1 MKKFWKENKDLII
14 LVFIWI
20 LASIAIL
27 ILLCPQIDEMV
38 QAETIITLVFVTIFY
53 AIQTQKLVRQEKIS
67 LEEQKKKNL
76 ANFWEGR
83 LKEYFL
89 PLRTALPQLLGLL
102 SVKPL
107 PSDEIKKSISKC
119 LDLISKS
126 ILISKETTKSSFS
139 LMEEFLK
146 FRHREEKGISEEEW
160 IDDIEKKANDFL
172 IQISVEIFMLEHKI
186 HDAYGFYIDE
196 KFKEKLEKFRKEF
209 RRYDEK
215 RKKS

>member
-83 LKEYFL
+83 RRSDNRLD
-89 PLRTALPQLLGLL
+89 
-102 SVKPL
+102 
-107 PSDEIKKSISKC
+107 PSSHPVGNDQKSEGSASAG
-119 LDLISKS
+119 DP
-126 ILISKETTKSSFS
+126 
-139 LMEEFLK
+139 
-146 FRHREEKGISEEEW
+146 
-160 IDDIEKKANDFL
+160 
-172 IQISVEIFMLEHKI
+172 
-186 HDAYGFYIDE
+186 
-196 KFKEKLEKFRKEF
+196 
-209 RRYDEK
+209 
-215 RKKS
+215 